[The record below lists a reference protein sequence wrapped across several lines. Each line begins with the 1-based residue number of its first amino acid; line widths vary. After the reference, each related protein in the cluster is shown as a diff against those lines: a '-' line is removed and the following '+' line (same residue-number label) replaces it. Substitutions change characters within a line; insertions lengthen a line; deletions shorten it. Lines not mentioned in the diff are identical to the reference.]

1 MSKKMKKNEFAE
13 STFISYIAIVAS
25 KVLGIL
31 YNIPFYSLI
40 GDQGGF
46 IYSLAY
52 QIYALFL
59 DISTSGIPTA
69 ISIVVGHYNSL
80 KQYLSKEKAYKIGT
94 KVILVVS
101 VVSFVFMQAG
111 AELIARFYLSSM
123 KEGASIHDVAM
134 SIRSVSFCVLIV
146 PFLSIRRGY
155 LQGHHFFELS
165 SKSQVIEQFVRII
178 FALVGAYILI
188 RVLHTRVQAGVYIAL
203 FGAFVGALLAF
214 IYVDINIRRN
224 KDSFPKGEKDEKTDE
239 TLKIVKKIAGYCA
252 TITLVSIASS
262 VYNIVDTKLMLEG
275 LRNVGYSDLVNQ
287 EISSLISSWVPK
299 MTEAMGAL
307 AIAMTSSIAPHISDS
322 YANRDIDGVSAKIN
336 KGISILILICIP
348 LTVGI
353 YVFAEPY
360 FRLFYGFN
368 RYGAPLLRINVL
380 FNLVS
385 CFTMVL
391 SMALQSLDRGK
402 KVIFIVLLSIILNTV
417 MDLPLIYL
425 FDRIGLPAY
434 LGCGASSIIAEVFK
448 IIFLLRFISHDVHIS
463 YRNSLNVLIKTILPL
478 LAMTVTIV
486 ILKMVWPPV
495 DSRVLLLFQL
505 MIYALAGVIVYGLLG
520 LKNGVIQEVL
530 GSEKLDALLRKLKF

>member
-80 KQYLSKEKAYKIGT
+80 KQYLNKEKAYNIGT

-134 SIRSVSFCVLIV
+134 AIRSVSFCVLIV

-239 TLKIVKKIAGYCA
+239 TLKIVKKIGGYCA

-287 EISSLISSWVPK
+287 EISSVVSSWVPK

-402 KVIFIVLLSIILNTV
+402 KVISIVLLSIILNSA

-448 IIFLLRFISHDVHIS
+448 FIFLLRFISHDVHIS
-463 YRNSLNVLIKTILPL
+463 YRNSLKVLIKTILPL

-486 ILKMVWPPV
+486 ILRMIWPPA

>member
-80 KQYLSKEKAYKIGT
+80 KQYLNKEKAYKIGT

-134 SIRSVSFCVLIV
+134 AIRSVSFCVLIV

-239 TLKIVKKIAGYCA
+239 TLKIVKKIGGYCA

-402 KVIFIVLLSIILNTV
+402 KVISIVLLSIILNSA

-448 IIFLLRFISHDVHIS
+448 FIFLLRFISHDVHIS
-463 YRNSLNVLIKTILPL
+463 YRNSLKVLIKTILPL

-486 ILKMVWPPV
+486 ILRMIWPPV

>member
-1 MSKKMKKNEFAE
+1 MKKTMKKNEFAE

-31 YNIPFYSLI
+31 YNIPFYGLI
-40 GDQGGF
+40 GPGGF

-80 KQYLSKEKAYKIGT
+80 KQYFNKEKAYKIGSR
-94 KVILVVS
+94 VILLVS
-101 VVSFVFMQAG
+101 LLSFIFMQFG
-111 AELIARFYLSSM
+111 AEAIARFYLSSM
-123 KEGASIHDVAM
+123 KEGASIHDVAAA
-134 SIRSVSFCVLIV
+134 IRCVSFCVLIV

-178 FALVGAYILI
+178 FALAGAYLLI
-188 RVLHTRVQAGVYIAL
+188 RVFKRSVQSGVNIAL
-203 FGAFVGALLAF
+203 FGAFVGALAAF
-214 IYVDINIRRN
+214 IYVDVNMRN
-224 KDSFPKGEKDEKTDE
+224 NASSFPKGSADEKIDDTM
-239 TLKIVKKIAGYCA
+239 KIVKKIAGYCA

-275 LRNVGYSDLVNQ
+275 LRKVGYPDIVNQ

-307 AIAMTSSIAPHISDS
+307 AIAMTSSIAPHIADS
-322 YANRDIDGVSAKIN
+322 FANNDIKGVSEKIN
-336 KGISILILICIP
+336 RGISILILICIP

-360 FRLFYGFN
+360 FTLFYGFN
-368 RYGAPLLRINVL
+368 KYGAPLLRINVL

-391 SMALQSLDRGK
+391 SMALQSLDRGR
-402 KVIFIVLLSIILNTV
+402 KVIFIVLTSIIMNTA

-425 FDRIGLPAY
+425 FDYLGLPAY
-434 LGCGASSIIAEVFK
+434 LGCGTSSIIAELFK
-448 IIFLLRFISHDVHIS
+448 IIFLLRFISHDVHID
-463 YRNSLNVLIKTILPL
+463 YRDSLNVLGKTFLPL
-478 LAMTVTIV
+478 LAMTVTVLLIRM
-486 ILKMVWPPV
+486 IWPPV
-495 DSRVLLLFQL
+495 NSRVLLLFQL
-505 MIYALAGVIVYGLLG
+505 MVYALSGVLVYGLLG
-520 LKNGVIQEVL
+520 LKNGVIRDVFT
-530 GSEKLDALLRKLKF
+530 SEKVDALLHRLKIG